1 MTSLTSFA
9 DDNCKLLIEIQMKY
23 TLTLQW
29 KLQWKCETNILSLHL
44 KSSAKQ
50 LRD

>member
-1 MTSLTSFA
+1 MTSLTSVA

-23 TLTLQW
+23 TLI
-29 KLQWKCETNILSLHL
+29 LQWKCETNILSLHV